1 MPSKNAISYILTI
14 LIILIILT
22 VILHDILLIKLYYN
36 HHIISNI
43 K

>member
-1 MPSKNAISYILTI
+1 MPSKNAISFI

-36 HHIISNI
+36 HYIISNI

>member
-22 VILHDILLIKLYYN
+22 VILHDILLIKLNYN
-36 HHIISNI
+36 HYIISNI